1 MASIYKKPVFVRDPA
16 TGERVK
22 GKSRK
27 WWGRFRD
34 VDDREKR
41 VPLAVDRAAAQAM
54 LNEYV
59 RRVERQKVGLIEATD
74 EHRKKAIAQH
84 VADYE
89 KHLKA
94 KANAPRYIA
103 LAIGRLKALLAGC
116 KFKTI
121 SQITASGVAN
131 WLRHQRDANAFGK
144 ATSNDYLVAA
154 KAFCN
159 WLVRERRFGHN
170 PLAHLQRLN
179 TETDVRRKRRV
190 LTAEELELLIAAA
203 EKSKGRLGRMGG
215 ADRAIVYRLAAF
227 TGLRA
232 QEIASLTPRSFALDA
247 DPPTVT
253 VDACYSKHRRK
264 DVLPIADDLC
274 RRLRT
279 YLAKREKEH
288 RGGDDRLW
296 PGKWYRKAGEIL
308 QRDLA
313 AAREAWLVGA
323 NSAAERN
330 RRERSDFL
338 RAVDAAGQVVDF
350 HSLRHG
356 FITHLVMAN
365 VPPKVAQALARH
377 STITLTMDRYA
388 HLGMG
393 DLVNALQRLTSAQT
407 IALNTARPS
416 LRSLD
421 EQMNVRQSR

>member
-1 MASIYKKPVFVRDPA
+1 MIMASIYKKPVFVRDPA

-54 LNEYV
+54 LAEHV
-59 RRVERQKVGLIEATD
+59 RRVEREKVGLIEATD
-74 EHRKKAIAQH
+74 EHRKKPISQH
-84 VADYE
+84 IVDYE
-89 KHLKA
+89 KYLKA

-103 LAIGRLKALLAGC
+103 LATGRLKTLIAGC

-121 SQITASGVAN
+121 SQITASSVAN
-131 WLRHQRDANAFGK
+131 WLRYRRDANAFGK
-144 ATSNDYLVAA
+144 ATSNDYLIAA

-159 WLVRERRFGHN
+159 WLVRDGRLGQN

-190 LTAEELELLIAAA
+190 LSPQELELLIAAA
-203 EKSKGRLGRMGG
+203 EMSKGRLGLMRG
-215 ADRAIVYRLAAF
+215 ADRAVVYRLAAF

-232 QEIASLTPRSFALDA
+232 QEIASLTLRSFALDA
-247 DPPTVT
+247 NPPTVT

-264 DVLPIADDLC
+264 DVLPLAEDLR
-274 RRLRT
+274 RRLEV
-279 YLAKREKEH
+279 YLARREEAC
-288 RGGDDRLW
+288 RDCEERLW

-313 AAREAWLVGA
+313 AARAAWLKD
-323 NSAAERN
+323 AERPTELK
-330 RRERSDFL
+330 RLKQGDFL
-338 RAVDAAGQVVDF
+338 RDVDAAQQVVDF

-356 FITHLVMAN
+356 FITNLVMAN

-388 HLGMG
+388 HLEMG
-393 DLVNALQRLTSAQT
+393 DLVEAVGRLTRAVDDSRRADR
-407 IALNTARPS
+407 LPS
-416 LRSLD
+416 D
-421 EQMNVRQSR
+421 

>member
-1 MASIYKKPVFVRDPA
+1 MANIYKKPVFVRDA
-16 TGERVK
+16 STGERVK

-41 VPLAVDRAAAQAM
+41 VPLAIDRAAAQAM

-94 KANAPRYIA
+94 KANEPRYID

-116 KFKTI
+116 KFKSI
-121 SQITASGVAN
+121 GQITPSGVAN
-131 WLRHQRDANAFGK
+131 WLRDQRDANAFGK

-179 TETDVRRKRRV
+179 VDTDVRRKRRV
-190 LTAEELELLIAAA
+190 LTMDELDRLIAAA

-232 QEIASLTPRSFALDA
+232 QEIASLTPRAFALDA
-247 DPPTVT
+247 NPPTVT
-253 VDACYSKHRRK
+253 VEACYSKHRRK
-264 DVLPIADDLC
+264 DVLPLAEDLC

-279 YLAKREKEH
+279 YLARREKEK
-288 RGGDDRLW
+288 RRSGEERLW

-313 AAREAWLVGA
+313 AARQAWVEDATGT
-323 NSAAERN
+323 AERKC
-330 RRERSDFL
+330 RDHSDYL
-338 RAVDAAGQVVDF
+338 RTVDTAGQVVDF

-377 STITLTMDRYA
+377 STITLTMDRYT

-393 DLVNALQRLTSAQT
+393 DLVEAVGRLTG
-407 IALNTARPS
+407 NP
-416 LRSLD
+416 
-421 EQMNVRQSR
+421 